1 MAAIYWRGD
10 DRAGAWWIKFYPK
23 KGADAVR
30 ASIDTV
36 DHCRAELIQRRVELE
51 IELRRPELS
60 GIELPQSI
68 LNALNLSSPEAV
80 TAIPNLQLPFVG
92 MPQASIESPAIE
104 EVLSEFLAFI
114 AVENS
119 SHHAANKVSYLKKF
133 FGCELMGI
141 PGNEK
146 GVFTGKTLADVK
158 VADVRKLI
166 DSLPVGKKT
175 KKHHREAFH
184 ALFEF
189 AMKYSYYI
197 PINFRYP
204 NPMSA
209 LPTYHE
215 KNRRIVFLKNAEVD
229 QLLEILKPYPSVHVA
244 VALMIFAG
252 LRRAEALWL
261 QKKDISPDLRFF
273 SVINKVDAEKDI
285 ESRLKT
291 GERPVPILPPLKAVL
306 EEYLPTLE
314 TEWLVPSPTG
324 LQWIGE
330 NFGDKHRAILRDAN
344 LRHTCLHYRHT
355 FATDRA
361 KEGWSLFRIAKT
373 MGNSIAVCEEYYAA
387 FIDPSLA

>member
-23 KGADAVR
+23 KGADAMR
-30 ASIDTV
+30 ASLDTV

-51 IELRRPELS
+51 VELRRPELS

-68 LNALNLSSPEAV
+68 LNALNPSSPEA
-80 TAIPNLQLPFVG
+80 
-92 MPQASIESPAIE
+92 AS
-104 EVLSEFLAFI
+104 
-114 AVENS
+114 
-119 SHHAANKVSYLKKF
+119 
-133 FGCELMGI
+133 
-141 PGNEK
+141 
-146 GVFTGKTLADVK
+146 
-158 VADVRKLI
+158 R
-166 DSLPVGKKT
+166 KT
-175 KKHHREAFH
+175 KKHYREAFH

-189 AMKYSYYI
+189 AMKYTFFI

-215 KNRRIVFLKNAEVD
+215 KNRRIIFLTNAEVD
-229 QLLEILKPYPSVHVA
+229 HLLELLKPFPSVRVA
-244 VALMIFAG
+244 VALMIFGG

-261 QKKDISPDLRFF
+261 QIKDISQDLRFF
-273 SVINKVDAEKDI
+273 SVINKVDAETDI

-291 GERPVPILPPLKAVL
+291 GERPVPILPPLKAIL

-324 LQWIGE
+324 LQWIGD

-344 LRHTCLHYRHT
+344 LRYTCLHYRHT